1 MRLSSFERKSSV
13 RVRHCMSQPRIS
25 SERKTNNVSPSL
37 TGWPSSTATRLM
49 MACRGDCIGSAPVAG
64 IRTNWQWT
72 VSGNRITIST
82 SSANRKAASNSQ
94 AVERMIQDGGSCG
107 SISDSTSSEPRS
119 VNCELI
125 EIFFRFRVAGS
136 KGSNT
141 NHAAPLTHHGCQ
153 PRQHFLFQARR
164 SNALPEWCSS
174 DAQLQSSCARQ
185 VIDQDCPESRARI
198 LYPVRSLLHQR
209 STQVDCCRSL
219 VRWRCVASDRRTE
232 KDLILQSLSRNL
244 AASA

>member
-1 MRLSSFERKSSV
+1 
-13 RVRHCMSQPRIS
+13 
-25 SERKTNNVSPSL
+25 
-37 TGWPSSTATRLM
+37 M

-72 VSGNRITIST
+72 VSGNRITIAT

-94 AVERMIQDGGSCG
+94 AVERMIQGGGSCG

-125 EIFFRFRVAGS
+125 EILFRFRVAGS

-153 PRQHFLFQARR
+153 SRQCCLFQARR
-164 SNALPEWCSS
+164 WNALLEWCSD
-174 DAQLQSSCARQ
+174 DAQLQSWCGRLTIEQ
-185 VIDQDCPESRARI
+185 GCPGSRVRI
-198 LYPVRSLLHQR
+198 LYRVRSLPRQR
-209 STQVDCCRSL
+209 STQVDCYRSL
-219 VRWRCVASDRRTE
+219 VR
-232 KDLILQSLSRNL
+232 
-244 AASA
+244 